1 MLNFRYFKVMA
12 SVYQTVISI
21 LSKPIENR
29 DDAEISSILVWFTNL
44 FRKKAT
50 VFGDISQGIYYKL

>member
-1 MLNFRYFKVMA
+1 MA

-29 DDAEISSILVWFTNL
+29 DDEEINSILVWFTNL

-50 VFGDISQGIYYKL
+50 VFGDISQGMPKK